1 MTKELLVVDT
11 GDLTEFVGDFADDTK
26 LGGKVGAAD
35 LSLPF
40 LRILQGLSP
49 QLNRANPGFI
59 KGAST
64 GDIALTVYDRAWPG
78 DEGVE
83 IIFCHYTRVFVEWR
97 PVEAGG
103 GILGVY
109 APEDKIVGT
118 ATRGEKGAL
127 LLPNGNAL
135 VETAYHAVL
144 VKVDGK
150 WVTAVM
156 PLKSTM
162 LKISRKLNNALT
174 TYEVEDALGKRVQAP
189 RWVRVFKMT
198 TTSETRGGNTW
209 AVPVFAPIERV
220 DKETYLIAREW
231 AIAANKSTNFASA
244 EAAQTGGRQVDIDS
258 DQF

>member
-35 LSLPF
+35 LALPF
-40 LRILQGLSP
+40 VKVLQGLSG
-49 QLNRANPGFI
+49 QLKREKPEYI
-59 KGAST
+59 KGAAI
-64 GDIALTVYDRAWPG
+64 GDICLTVLNRLWPG

-83 IIFCHYTRVFVEWR
+83 IVFCHYTRVFVEWR
-97 PVEAGG
+97 PLEAGG

-118 ATRGEKGAL
+118 TTRGEKGVL

-144 VKVDGK
+144 VKVDGR

-162 LKISRKLNNALT
+162 LKISRKMNNTLT
-174 TYEVEDALGKRVQAP
+174 TYEIEDALGKRFQAP
-189 RWVRVFKMT
+189 RWARIFRMT
-198 TTSETRGGNTW
+198 TGTATGGGNDW
-209 AVPVFAPIERV
+209 AVPMFTALARV

-244 EAAQTGGRQVDIDS
+244 EAAQEGGRQVDIDS